1 MNLYTTS
8 DNTRAC
14 VSALDDYLLG
24 RTIVEAAQMISTAI
38 NLNDKIKDKPEG
50 LYANYNAN
58 EEHNVWV
65 RESKYN
71 FKWTFMYLLD
81 ALNEF
86 RARTGKP
93 HKCWKIAQVS
103 GMLDV
108 YFPDV
113 PMTPFP
119 RKFKKELPEYDKL
132 MNIKDTCEA
141 YREYLKLRWM
151 ENTKDG
157 RPPHWT
163 RTAPPEFFIGSS
175 VEQAEEEGRM

>member
-38 NLNDKIKDKPEG
+38 NLNDKIKEKPEG
-50 LYANYNAN
+50 LYSNYNAN

-86 RARTGKP
+86 INTN
-93 HKCWKIAQVS
+93 WNSIIKILNEDRKIDEQPL
-103 GMLDV
+103 LDENLPM
-108 YFPDV
+108 PDY
-113 PMTPFP
+113 TQ
-119 RKFKKELPEYDKL
+119 LL
-132 MNIKDTCEA
+132 
-141 YREYLKLRWM
+141 
-151 ENTKDG
+151 
-157 RPPHWT
+157 
-163 RTAPPEFFIGSS
+163 
-175 VEQAEEEGRM
+175 

>member
-1 MNLYTTS
+1 MNLYATS

-14 VSALDDYLLG
+14 VSALDDYLLS
-24 RTIVEAAQMISTAI
+24 RTIVEAAQMISTAV
-38 NLNDKIKDKPEG
+38 NLNDKIKNKPEG
-50 LYANYNAN
+50 LYKTYNAS

-71 FKWTFMYLLD
+71 YKWTFMYLLD
-81 ALNEF
+81 GLNEYKE
-86 RARTGKP
+86 RMGQP
-93 HKCWKIAQVS
+93 HKCWKIAQIT

-119 RKFKKELPEYDKL
+119 RKFKKELPEYDEL
-132 MNIKDTCEA
+132 MNMKDTFEA
-141 YREYLKLRWM
+141 YQKYLCLRWK
-151 ENTKDG
+151 ENVKEG
-157 RPPHWT
+157 RLPHWT